1 MITSMPKLP
10 SSGFISL
17 ICRLWAHLNQRRRR
31 QFVLILVLMIASAF
45 LEVVSLGLVLPFI
58 GVLTDPE
65 RVLSN
70 SIVADHARAWGITS
84 GAELILPLTIGFV
97 TVSLVAGAVRL
108 LLLWA
113 NTKLSFSAGA
123 DLSIEVYRRTLYQP
137 YSVHIARNSSEII
150 GGITGKVGGIVYG
163 ALLPL
168 LTLVSSTIVLFAV
181 VTALLAIDTAVALAA
196 LAGFGAIY
204 ALTTWLSK
212 RRLNRNGKRIAAE
225 QTHVLK
231 ALQEGLGG
239 IRDVLLEGS
248 QPLYCDIYRKA
259 DYALR
264 RAQGSNMF
272 IASSPRFATEALG
285 MTLIAILAYGL
296 TQQENGVAKA
306 LPILGALVL
315 GAQRLLPAL
324 QQVYSSW
331 ASIVSS
337 QASLVD
343 ALELLDQPLP
353 PEAFE
358 APPEKLIFRS
368 KIEFDDVCFSYAE
381 QEQLVLSGVSF
392 VIQKGA
398 RVGFVG
404 TTGSGKSTT
413 VDLLMGLL
421 EPVSGGVLVDGEPI
435 TGARRRA
442 WQQTVA
448 HVPQTVYLAD
458 ASFAENIAFGVPLE
472 SIDMGRVKLA
482 ALQAQ
487 VADFIEGRPYGYD
500 AVVGERG
507 IRLSGGQRQRIGIA
521 RALYKRA
528 SVLVF
533 DEATS
538 ALDNVTERAV
548 MQAIESLDRDLTVLI
563 IAHRLTTVQ
572 HCDAI
577 IELENGRVQ
586 AVGTYDYLL
595 QHSQS
600 FREMA
605 V

>member
-1 MITSMPKLP
+1 
-10 SSGFISL
+10 
-17 ICRLWAHLNQRRRR
+17 
-31 QFVLILVLMIASAF
+31 
-45 LEVVSLGLVLPFI
+45 
-58 GVLTDPE
+58 PE
-65 RVLSN
+65 RVFASVL
-70 SIVADHARAWGITS
+70 VTEHARAWGVQS
-84 GAELILPLTIGFV
+84 GHELILPLTVAFV
-97 TVSLVAGAVRL
+97 LVALAACGVRL

-137 YSVHIARNSSEII
+137 YAVHVARNSSEIVS
-150 GGITGKVGGIVYG
+150 GITGKVGGIVYG

-168 LTLVSSTIVLFAV
+168 LTLVSASIVLLAV
-181 VTALLAIDTAVALAA
+181 VMALLAIDTTVALTA

-204 ALTTWLSK
+204 AMTTWISK
-212 RRLNRNGKRIAAE
+212 RRLLLNGEKIAAE

-231 ALQEGLGG
+231 AIQEGLGG

-248 QPLYCDIYRKA
+248 QPLYCDIYRRS
-259 DYALR
+259 DQALR

-272 IASSPRFATEALG
+272 IASSPRFSTEALG
-285 MTLIAILAYGL
+285 MILIAALAYGL

-306 LPILGALVL
+306 LPVLGALVL

-324 QQVYSSW
+324 QQIYGSW
-331 ASIVSS
+331 AGIVSS

-358 APPEKLIFRS
+358 AQPEKLDFRRQ
-368 KIEFDDVCFSYAE
+368 IEFDNVCFRYTEHERA
-381 QEQLVLSGVSF
+381 VLDGVNF
-392 VIQKGA
+392 VIHKGS
-398 RVGFVG
+398 RIGLVG

-421 EPVSGGVLVDGEPI
+421 DPVSGQVRVDGEPVSGP
-435 TGARRRA
+435 RRRA
-442 WQQTVA
+442 WQQSLA

-458 ASFAENIAFGVPLE
+458 ASFAENIAFGVSRE
-472 SIDMGRVKLA
+472 SIDMERVKQA
-482 ALQAQ
+482 AVQAQ
-487 VADFIEGRPYGYD
+487 VADFIESRQRGYD
-500 AVVGERG
+500 AYVGERG
-507 IRLSGGQRQRIGIA
+507 IQISGGQRQRIGIA

-548 MQAIESLDRDLTVLI
+548 MSAIDQLDRDLTIII

-577 IELENGRVQ
+577 IELDKGHVR
-586 AVGTYDYLL
+586 AVGTYEYLL

-600 FREMA
+600 FRQMT

>member
-1 MITSMPKLP
+1 MLDRQSSSFLP
-10 SSGFISL
+10 L
-17 ICRLWAHLNQRRRR
+17 IRRLWAHLGRRRRR
-31 QFVLILVLMIASAF
+31 QFILVLALMIASAF
-45 LEVVSLGLVLPFI
+45 VEVVSLGLVLPFI
-58 GVLTDPE
+58 GVLTDPD
-65 RVLSN
+65 RVLS
-70 SIVADHARAWGITS
+70 SVLIADHAHVWGIVS
-84 GAELILPLTIGFV
+84 GRELILPLTIGFV
-97 TVSLVAGAVRL
+97 AVALMAGGIRL

-150 GGITGKVGGIVYG
+150 SGITGKVAGIVYG

-168 LTLVSSTIVLFAV
+168 LTLVSAVIVLVAV
-181 VTALLAIDTAVALAA
+181 MMALLAIDTAVALTA
-196 LAGFGAIY
+196 LVGFSAIY
-204 ALTTWLSK
+204 ALTTWVSR
-212 RRLNRNGKRIAAE
+212 RRLHKNGEKIAAE

-239 IRDVLLEGS
+239 IRDVLLESS
-248 QPLYCDIYRKA
+248 QPLYCDIYRRA
-259 DYALR
+259 DHALR

-296 TQQENGVAKA
+296 TQQENGVARA
-306 LPILGALVL
+306 LPVLGALVL

-324 QQVYSSW
+324 QQVYGSW
-331 ASIVSS
+331 AGIVSS
-337 QASLVD
+337 QASLID

-353 PEAFE
+353 PEALE
-358 APPEKLIFRS
+358 ALPEKLDFRS
-368 KIEFDDVCFSYAE
+368 QIEFNNVYFHYAE
-381 QEQLVLSGVSF
+381 HKQQVLDGVSF
-392 VIQKGA
+392 IIKKGS

-421 EPVSGGVLVDGEPI
+421 DPVSGRILVDGEPI
-435 TGARRRA
+435 NGTRRRA
-442 WQQTVA
+442 WQQSVA

-458 ASFAENIAFGVPLE
+458 ASFAENIAFGVPRDD
-472 SIDMGRVKLA
+472 IDMDRVKQA
-482 ALQAQ
+482 ASQAQ
-487 VADFIEGRPYGYD
+487 VADFIEGRPSGYD
-500 AVVGERG
+500 AFVGERG

-538 ALDNVTERAV
+538 ALDNVTEKAV
-548 MQAIESLDRDLTVLI
+548 MSAIENLDRDLTVVI
-563 IAHRLTTVQ
+563 IAHRLTTVR

-577 IELENGRVQ
+577 IEFENGSVQ
-586 AVGTYDYLL
+586 AIGTYDYLL

-600 FREMA
+600 FRKMA

>member
-1 MITSMPKLP
+1 MLDRQSSSFLP
-10 SSGFISL
+10 L
-17 ICRLWAHLNQRRRR
+17 IRRLWAHLSRRRRR
-31 QFVLILVLMIASAF
+31 QFILVLALMIVSAF
-45 LEVVSLGLVLPFI
+45 MEVVSLGLVLPFI
-58 GVLTDPE
+58 GVLTDPD
-65 RVLSN
+65 RVLS
-70 SIVADHARAWGITS
+70 SRLIADHAYALGIVS
-84 GAELILPLTIGFV
+84 GRELILPLTICFV
-97 TVSLVAGAVRL
+97 AVALMAGGVRL

-113 NTKLSFSAGA
+113 NTKLSFAAGA

-150 GGITGKVGGIVYG
+150 SGITGKVAGIVYG

-168 LTLVSSTIVLFAV
+168 LTLVSAVIVLIAV
-181 VTALLAIDTAVALAA
+181 MMALLAIDTAVALTA
-196 LAGFGAIY
+196 LVGFSAIY
-204 ALTTWLSK
+204 ALTTWVS
-212 RRLNRNGKRIAAE
+212 RQRLHKNGEKIAAE

-239 IRDVLLEGS
+239 IRDVLLESS
-248 QPLYCDIYRKA
+248 QPLYCDIYRRA
-259 DYALR
+259 DHALR

-296 TQQENGVAKA
+296 TQQENGVARA
-306 LPILGALVL
+306 LPVLGALVL

-324 QQVYSSW
+324 QQVYGSW
-331 ASIVSS
+331 AGIVSS

-353 PEAFE
+353 PEALE
-358 APPEKLIFRS
+358 ALPEKLNFS
-368 KIEFDDVCFSYAE
+368 NGIEFNNVYFHYAE
-381 QEQLVLSGVSF
+381 HEQQVLDGVSF
-392 VIQKGA
+392 IIEKGS

-421 EPVSGGVLVDGEPI
+421 DPVSGRILVDGETI
-435 TGARRRA
+435 TGTRRRA
-442 WQQTVA
+442 WQQSVA

-458 ASFAENIAFGVPLE
+458 ATFAENIAFGVPRAV
-472 SIDMGRVKLA
+472 IDLDRVKQA
-482 ALQAQ
+482 AVQAQ
-487 VADFIEGRPYGYD
+487 VAEFIEGRPSGYD
-500 AVVGERG
+500 AFVGERG

-538 ALDNVTERAV
+538 ALDNVTEKAV
-548 MQAIESLDRDLTVLI
+548 MSAIENLDRDLTVVI
-563 IAHRLTTVQ
+563 IAHRLTTVR

-577 IELENGRVQ
+577 IEFENGRVQ
-586 AVGTYDYLL
+586 AIGTYDYLL

-600 FREMA
+600 FRRMA